1 MWRNAAEKIFGALA
15 IEKLTGVEV
24 QEKELPITVLE
35 DIFLATFDTPA
46 LRTAGSHAAIA
57 NICKVRLCA
66 RVTAMP
72 PPLPP
77 DTLFSP
83 PLTPL
88 TAAALR
94 LLRTSAS
101 CWGSRRFT
109 TTTSRTPAA
118 PRR

>member
-72 PPLPP
+72 PPLPCLYRP
-77 DTLFSP
+77 YRHPPSTPFPFSS
-83 PLTPL
+83 
-88 TAAALR
+88 
-94 LLRTSAS
+94 LLV
-101 CWGSRRFT
+101 
-109 TTTSRTPAA
+109 
-118 PRR
+118 